1 MKNETVI
8 FEYGKPFD
16 PQSMV
21 TPTDTTEVE
30 LENDHPGFGDEEY
43 LRRRRD
49 VFALCRRCRL
59 AGLEPPLI
67 EFTPEETRIWRVV
80 SPKLDELHLQYA
92 SDFYLGGKHELAIS
106 REEIPQLGVI
116 ERAVAQ

>member
-1 MKNETVI
+1 MKNETLI

-21 TPTDTTEVE
+21 TPPDATE
-30 LENDHPGFGDEEY
+30 LELETGHPGFGDEEY

-59 AGLEPPLI
+59 EGLGPPMI
-67 EFTPEETRIWRVV
+67 EYTPEETRIWREV
-80 SPKLDELHLQYA
+80 SPKLDELHLKYA
-92 SDFYLGGKHELAIS
+92 SAVYLGGKRDLAIS
-106 REEIPQLGVI
+106 REEIPQLGLI
-116 ERAVAQ
+116 SERLRQ